1 MSGHGIFARLADI
14 FDALTP
20 SSDEVVVGT
29 SVLEALNS
37 ESWSCIAL
45 KNYCHTS
52 SSWNLEDQRRITFSV
67 LTELLLKSS

>member
-45 KNYCHTS
+45 KNYTS